1 METNDSGQRYG
12 YPPFYNSLQEYRMS
26 DTTLEE
32 KVDNLLIEVSEI
44 KTALKGYNGGTGLLK
59 TFEQHCN
66 QDREFR
72 RDYFSFK
79 RKVIAIFFFVLGSG
93 GLGFGVVKLVEMAR

>member
-1 METNDSGQRYG
+1 MADR
-12 YPPFYNSLQEYRMS
+12 
-26 DTTLEE
+26 TLEE
-32 KVDNLLIEVSEI
+32 KVDNLLIEVAEV

-72 RDYFSFK
+72 ADYYQFK
-79 RKVIAIFFFVLGSG
+79 RKVITVFAFLAGGS
-93 GLGFGVVKLVEMAR
+93 GLGFGIVKITELFR

>member
-1 METNDSGQRYG
+1 MAN
-12 YPPFYNSLQEYRMS
+12 P
-26 DTTLEE
+26 TLEE
-32 KVDNLLIEVSEI
+32 KVDNLLTEVAEI

-72 RDYFSFK
+72 VDYYQFK
-79 RKVIAIFFFVLGSG
+79 RKCIAVFCFVAG
-93 GLGFGVVKLVEMAR
+93 GGGISFGIVKIVELLQ